1 MVVVGPAEVTR
12 QVVSSQIQGS
22 IMTQERRRRPRVLS
36 CCNCLNKSPAG
47 PLSPVEE
54 RMPENPDTGSTN
66 TTSPAHGLT
75 PNVRA
80 LVGSPK
86 RLPRPRVKRPSRED
100 APSPQVRAL
109 VGSPKWF
116 WKPRFKRS
124 YREPEG
130 VGSSQENG
138 HQSGSM
144 RRSFS
149 KSASDLIHRTRSVS
163 GERSGE
169 ISPRG
174 SPPLDPR
181 KAHGERQRASIPQ
194 RPSAAAF
201 FSTLR
206 TKFQRTRSKDGKVT
220 RRKDILLDGVR
231 SNSHPDVSVQRQ
243 DSTTDYAAD
252 NSSAE
257 QSSSG
262 TPLSMSPRRGPLLT
276 AAQQQNSHET
286 SGGVGGGGPP
296 PDSGDQASL
305 PSGILPS
312 NFTPPTPART
322 FQDGQQDGRSSYS
335 PALGRDLSESDA
347 PHYQDPSVARQRAL
361 RQHSFFQ
368 LHVHLK
374 RGEDLVARDACG
386 TSDPY
391 VKFKVCG
398 KLVYK
403 SKTVYKDLNPTW
415 DETFTIA
422 IEDAFEPVVVKVF
435 DYDWGLQDDFMG
447 LASIDLTT
455 LDLDKTQ
462 EIILPLQE
470 PGKSTYMGVLY
481 LGLTLQPKTQE
492 EKEQYLQRGGSRLA
506 EQQRRLKSQIWSS
519 VVTIVLVEGKNM
531 LPMDPDGTSD
541 PYVKFRLGNE
551 KYKSKVE
558 LHTLTPRWLE
568 QFDLHLFEDQSQMLE
583 ITVWDKD
590 LRKDDFIGK
599 CSIDL
604 TQYERERTHHIW
616 VDLDKGAG
624 SLFLLLTISGTT
636 SSETI
641 SDLHSYQENPKEIRT
656 VADRYKVSRTLHNL
670 RDIGHLRVKVYRAQG
685 LAAAD
690 LGGKSDPFCVLELI
704 NARLQTQTEY
714 KTLSPTWN
722 KIFTFNVKD
731 IHSIL
736 EVTVYDEDRDHKVEF
751 LGKVAVPLLKVK
763 NGEKRWYALKDK
775 KLRLRAKGSNP
786 EILLECS
793 VEWNPIRAALRTFTP
808 MEEKYMQVEQ
818 KFKRQVFIRNVNRLK
833 SSIMDF
839 YELGKFI
846 KSCWEWESPFR
857 SIVAF
862 IIFMVGTYCFEV
874 YMLPIML
881 LCLFLRNYIVI
892 SIVGSMMHRED
903 ESELS
908 ADEEEVDDDDKD
920 KEEKKTLK
928 ERLQVIQEVTLTVQN
943 AIGYIASLCES
954 CKNTFNFS
962 VPFLSWLLILVLIV
976 GTVVLYFI
984 PVRYLVMM
992 WGVNKFSRKLFRP
1005 HSMVNNEVLDFLSR
1019 VPDDETLRDCREL
1032 RPVPHSEEKRRD
1044 QRKKKLN

>member
-1 MVVVGPAEVTR
+1 MMTECSGSVEDSMKQETLHVTVSDPVGNVKKDPISPDHRSGAPLTFHKVGTVGGSLAKAFRKVFRSRTPSPSTEDKEDDHFHHGDDLLKCDVSSGDFEFHDGVQAFSSPPGTGDSF
-12 QVVSSQIQGS
+12 SSQIFAYDATSVVTSYDEVHNASPLSRDRLHPHSPNVAKSQTYSALSEALHHAFLEGMVCSGADDVNLMSNDDLHIQGS
-22 IMTQERRRRPRVLS
+22 KSENDVGHSKGRDFGVNSRASHLPSDEGDNLKREESEFSSHSLLVPSLSNRSGPYSDHSDAGTEDEEEEEEEESSSQHSRDERQHQQQQQQQESHSPPEHDH
-36 CCNCLNKSPAG
+36 NKSFDLFGNFFSHSRRSSMLPQTN
-47 PLSPVEE
+47 SEE
-54 RMPENPDTGSTN
+54 SKTDGSKPEVYNI
-66 TTSPAHGLT
+66 HH
-75 PNVRA
+75 
-80 LVGSPK
+80 
-86 RLPRPRVKRPSRED
+86 
-100 APSPQVRAL
+100 PSP
-109 VGSPKWF
+109 
-116 WKPRFKRS
+116 
-124 YREPEG
+124 
-130 VGSSQENG
+130 
-138 HQSGSM
+138 HH
-144 RRSFS
+144 
-149 KSASDLIHRTRSVS
+149 KSL
-163 GERSGE
+163 
-169 ISPRG
+169 
-174 SPPLDPR
+174 
-181 KAHGERQRASIPQ
+181 
-194 RPSAAAF
+194 
-201 FSTLR
+201 
-206 TKFQRTRSKDGKVT
+206 KDKE
-220 RRKDILLDGVR
+220 
-231 SNSHPDVSVQRQ
+231 S
-243 DSTTDYAAD
+243 
-252 NSSAE
+252 
-257 QSSSG
+257 
-262 TPLSMSPRRGPLLT
+262 
-276 AAQQQNSHET
+276 
-286 SGGVGGGGPP
+286 
-296 PDSGDQASL
+296 
-305 PSGILPS
+305 
-312 NFTPPTPART
+312 
-322 FQDGQQDGRSSYS
+322 
-335 PALGRDLSESDA
+335 GRDHVKGHKSLGDTLSK
-347 PHYQDPSVARQRAL
+347 VA
-361 RQHSFFQ
+361 
-368 LHVHLK
+368 V
-374 RGEDLVARDACG
+374 
-386 TSDPY
+386 
-391 VKFKVCG
+391 
-398 KLVYK
+398 
-403 SKTVYKDLNPTW
+403 
-415 DETFTIA
+415 
-422 IEDAFEPVVVKVF
+422 
-435 DYDWGLQDDFMG
+435 
-447 LASIDLTT
+447 
-455 LDLDKTQ
+455 
-462 EIILPLQE
+462 
-470 PGKSTYMGVLY
+470 
-481 LGLTLQPKTQE
+481 
-492 EKEQYLQRGGSRLA
+492 YLQRGGSRLA

>member
-1 MVVVGPAEVTR
+1 MSAE
-12 QVVSSQIQGS
+12 
-22 IMTQERRRRPRVLS
+22 
-36 CCNCLNKSPAG
+36 
-47 PLSPVEE
+47 
-54 RMPENPDTGSTN
+54 D
-66 TTSPAHGLT
+66 GLT

-86 RLPRPRVKRPSRED
+86 RLPRPRVKRPSR
-100 APSPQVRAL
+100 
-109 VGSPKWF
+109 
-116 WKPRFKRS
+116 
-124 YREPEG
+124 EG

-374 RGEDLVARDACG
+374 RGEDLVARDACGKNLLSSSSSHYQSGDTSSFRRAG

>member
-1 MVVVGPAEVTR
+1 MAT
-12 QVVSSQIQGS
+12 S
-22 IMTQERRRRPRVLS
+22 
-36 CCNCLNKSPAG
+36 LN
-47 PLSPVEE
+47 
-54 RMPENPDTGSTN
+54 D
-66 TTSPAHGLT
+66 GLT

-86 RLPRPRVKRPSRED
+86 RLPRPRVKRPSR
-100 APSPQVRAL
+100 
-109 VGSPKWF
+109 
-116 WKPRFKRS
+116 
-124 YREPEG
+124 EG

>member
-1 MVVVGPAEVTR
+1 MTSSAYECNVVAFGVFCNEEKTTFTTSI
-12 QVVSSQIQGS
+12 SSQTTRTS
-22 IMTQERRRRPRVLS
+22 VTETSCLVTETVCAEEEEEETLS
-36 CCNCLNKSPAG
+36 
-47 PLSPVEE
+47 
-54 RMPENPDTGSTN
+54 
-66 TTSPAHGLT
+66 
-75 PNVRA
+75 
-80 LVGSPK
+80 
-86 RLPRPRVKRPSRED
+86 
-100 APSPQVRAL
+100 
-109 VGSPKWF
+109 
-116 WKPRFKRS
+116 
-124 YREPEG
+124 